1 MAPMPIFQV
10 VLQFSKTR
18 ICSGDRLFL
27 AASQK
32 EAPPERR
39 VKQTTVKKT
48 CWKAGV
54 KLKLFIVV
62 PVI

>member
-1 MAPMPIFQV
+1 MPIFQV

-18 ICSGDRLFL
+18 ICWGDRLSL

-39 VKQTTVKKT
+39 VKQTTVKNT

-54 KLKLFIVV
+54 MLKFFMGFVF
-62 PVI
+62 